1 MSYATYMTKL
11 IEVEPTTYEMVAE
24 HQVWKNAMLEE
35 YQTIM
40 KNDVW
45 ETIDRPKEK
54 SVVTCKWVF
63 KIKHAVDGSIE
74 KYKAIIVARGFS

>member
-1 MSYATYMTKL
+1 MTKL

-45 ETIDRPKEK
+45 ESVPRPKDK
-54 SVVTCKWVF
+54 LVVTSKWV
-63 KIKHAVDGSIE
+63 
-74 KYKAIIVARGFS
+74 